1 MRLLRLAVIC
11 TAAAMIIC
19 LWLFLHAIWYT
30 FVLFMLVAQPLLAVA
45 AGLFAWVVLRELRE
59 RGVL

>member
-11 TAAAMIIC
+11 TAAAMIFC